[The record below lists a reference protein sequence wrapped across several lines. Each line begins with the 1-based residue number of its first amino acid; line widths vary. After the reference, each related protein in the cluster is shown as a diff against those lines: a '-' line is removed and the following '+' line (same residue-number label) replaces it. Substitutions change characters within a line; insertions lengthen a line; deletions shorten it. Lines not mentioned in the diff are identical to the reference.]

1 MKYKSKRRKIIKRK
15 RKTYKRYRRKFKGGS
30 NTIIN
35 LYNSYHLG
43 DNIFTLIYLCNVK
56 DTIINNNITINFYIL
71 KENIDAVKDFI
82 CCDNIHLYD
91 ITTKPND
98 AVDTWI
104 GSQEY
109 EHNFYKY
116 VVPPNKEPLDI
127 FLPIFFTEV
136 AKKINLPGITEFT
149 YTDEDLLNRYNN
161 FNDNYKDLDF
171 LIINANT
178 VSGQFNM
185 DKAQWDTFIQN
196 LSTKYKVVTTEKVNN
211 IVSTRENNLSLKD
224 IAAISTH
231 AKYIIAV
238 NTGPIVGC
246 FNSYTLKNMIKMFAY
261 DITLGYSNPKIIM
274 NLPLD
279 KIVEQL

>member
-1 MKYKSKRRKIIKRK
+1 MKSKSKNKIKRK
-15 RKTYKRYRRKFKGGS
+15 RKTYKRYRHKLKGGS
-30 NTIIN
+30 NTAIN
-35 LYNSYHLG
+35 LYNSFHLG
-43 DNIFTLIYLCNVK
+43 DNIFTLIYLCNIK

-71 KENIDAVKDFI
+71 NENIDSVKDFV

-91 ITTKPND
+91 ISTKPSD
-98 AVDTWI
+98 AIDTWI

-116 VVPPNKEPLDI
+116 ASNNKEEFDI
-127 FLPIFFTEV
+127 FLPLFFTEL

-149 YTDEDLLNRYNN
+149 YKDEDLLNRYNN
-161 FNDNYKDLDF
+161 LNTNYKNIDF
-171 LIINANT
+171 LIINANPE
-178 VSGQFNM
+178 SGQFNI
-185 DKAQWDTFIQN
+185 DKLQWDTFIQN
-196 LSTKYKVVTTEKVNN
+196 LSTRSKVVTTEKVNN
-211 IVSTRENNLSLKD
+211 IVSTRDNNLSLKD

-246 FNSYTLKNMIKMFAY
+246 FNTYTFENVKKIFVY
-261 DITLGYSNPKIIM
+261 DSWLRYSNPKIIM

-279 KIVEQL
+279 KILQQL